1 MDVGGHAYS
10 VTKHAA
16 VGFAEWLSIAY
27 GARGIRVSCLCPQ
40 GVRTPM
46 LDAAAAAF
54 GAPPLTAGAIDAS
67 EVADAVVRGIA
78 AETFLI
84 LPHPEVREYMQR
96 KAADPD
102 RWLRGMRR
110 LRESVFASPK
120 GAQRAAGERSPEE

>member
-1 MDVGGHAYS
+1 MVLQISWSGVLNPGKTLRMPTFPEERFMTYQA
-10 VTKHAA
+10 
-16 VGFAEWLSIAY
+16 IIN

-46 LDAAAAAF
+46 LEAATSSF
-54 GAPPLTAGAIDAS
+54 GAAHLTEHAIDAS
-67 EVADAVVRGIA
+67 EVAEAVVRGIA

-84 LPHPEVREYMQR
+84 LPHPVVHEYMQR

-110 LRESVFASPK
+110 LRESVF
-120 GAQRAAGERSPEE
+120 GRR